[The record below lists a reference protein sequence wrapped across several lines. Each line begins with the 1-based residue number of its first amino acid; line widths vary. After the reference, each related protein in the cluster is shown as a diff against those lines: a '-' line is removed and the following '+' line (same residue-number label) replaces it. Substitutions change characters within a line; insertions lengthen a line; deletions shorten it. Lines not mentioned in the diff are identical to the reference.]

1 MGFEYKDIKL
11 GGVLNPGKITAPG
24 ALSVKPDNT
33 FRDLALKGAFDS
45 IGGLWKNA
53 TSAED
58 TGFDM
63 WGSELGAFDTAYDAE
78 IKDSV
83 TGLMRP
89 KNNDELIGAIKAKE
103 AFQKGHPNAGKAIWN
118 RPGWTE
124 YVPNFFMEG
133 GSNYQ
138 VPENAIA
145 SRNVEDIRAKWKPNW
160 SGSQETKTVEA
171 PVVAPDK
178 VPLETVIGTTEARFN
193 TSVDINKQIQAFNVK
208 HQGKV
213 LTNAERAELNSLTQS
228 LTLAEAKIN
237 KPLSNYE
244 KHLESLEG
252 GAAYTAYARANG
264 SFHPEDPKSKLPWS
278 KQKLFFDNWGISPS
292 QEFLNAKPKG
302 YDNRSPI
309 KRWWDSL

>member
-89 KNNDELIGAIKAKE
+89 KNNAELIGAIRAKE

-171 PVVAPDK
+171 PVKEEIDYPAF
-178 VPLETVIGTTEARFN
+178 TN
-193 TSVDINKQIQAFNVK
+193 NDINAHNDVIDQELAAFDLANKGVRVTDEIRAQRDAILKKKQPTRSAFSSNP
-208 HQGKV
+208 
-213 LTNAERAELNSLTQS
+213 NAAWVTVMTPLGPKKMRKNSREYV
-228 LTLAEAKIN
+228 EATGD
-237 KPLSNYE
+237 S
-244 KHLESLEG
+244 
-252 GAAYTAYARANG
+252 
-264 SFHPEDPKSKLPWS
+264 SFTTPYP
-278 KQKLFFDNWGISPS
+278 GISL
-292 QEFLNAKPKG
+292 QNKIKKW
-302 YDNRSPI
+302 YDETDFNPF
-309 KRWWDSL
+309 D